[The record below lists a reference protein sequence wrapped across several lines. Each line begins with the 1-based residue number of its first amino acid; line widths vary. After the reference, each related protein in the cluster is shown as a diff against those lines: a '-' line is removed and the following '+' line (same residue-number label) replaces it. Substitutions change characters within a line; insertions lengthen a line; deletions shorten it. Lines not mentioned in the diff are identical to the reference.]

1 MIPRFPG
8 DPPRDLSKP
17 LEEVRILIE
26 GDLAGERL
34 DRALLH
40 FLTWRSRS
48 SIHRL
53 IRNGYVLLDGRD
65 ARPASRVRAG
75 ETVLVRIP
83 KRPRAGPRLADG
95 PTEIQVL
102 FEDPYMVAVDKPAGL
117 AVHPAGRRVEGTLIH
132 FLHQRYRSEVAAE
145 DVVPRLMHRLDVET
159 SGVVAVSLHEGFHA
173 RVTRQ
178 FEDREV
184 RKTYLAVVH
193 GRPSP
198 EVGLVDLGIGPD
210 RRSPV
215 RLKLEARRD
224 GSGLPALTR
233 YRVLSGN
240 RRFSLVEVVPRTGR
254 THQIRIHLAAIGC
267 PIVGDKIYGG
277 DEGIFLE
284 HLRGELSAESRE
296 RLILGRHALHSHRLS
311 YHHPFRGQDMEMVAE
326 LPADM
331 AGLLESP

>member
-1 MIPRFPG
+1 M
-8 DPPRDLSKP
+8 SKP

-26 GDLAGERL
+26 GDCVGERL
-34 DRALLH
+34 DRALLQY
-40 FLTWRSRS
+40 LTWRSRS

-53 IRNGYVLLDGRD
+53 IRDGNVFVDGLR
-65 ARPASRVRAG
+65 ARPAYRVRLG
-75 ETVLVRIP
+75 EVVRVRIP
-83 KRPRAGPRLADG
+83 KRPRAGPRATHGLD
-95 PTEIQVL
+95 EIEIL

-132 FLHQRYRSEVAAE
+132 FLHRRYRSPVAGE

-159 SGVVAVSLHEGFHA
+159 SGALAASLHEGFHA
-173 RVTRQ
+173 EVARQ

-184 RKTYLAVVH
+184 SKTYLAVVH
-193 GRPSP
+193 GRPSA
-198 EVGLVDLGIGPD
+198 EHGLVDLGIGPD

-224 GSGLPALTR
+224 GTGMPALTR
-233 YRVLSGN
+233 YRVVRGN
-240 RRFSLVEVVPRTGR
+240 DRFSLVEVEPKTGR

-277 DEGIFLE
+277 DERIFLE
-284 HLRGELSAESRE
+284 NLQGELSEESRE
-296 RLILGRHALHSHRLS
+296 KLILDRHALHSHRLRFR
-311 YHHPFRGQDMEMVAE
+311 HPFRGQEMELVSD

-331 AGLLESP
+331 AALLQSP